1 MKQLFDE
8 LSYSVSKITTKKYST
23 SFSLGIL
30 ALKPSI
36 RNAIYAIYGYVRLAD
51 EIVDSFHE
59 YDKEKLLN
67 RLKIE
72 TQNALEEKISFNP
85 ILQSFQ
91 ETVHTYQIDTTLI
104 EQFLN
109 SMEMDLQKVDYNSAL
124 YNEYIFGSAEVVGL
138 MCLQVFTEGNK
149 EKFQELKPYAMK
161 LGSAFQKI
169 NFLRDLKDDYQI
181 LGRTYFPNVD
191 MAVFDNHIKCQ
202 IEKEIEEEFK
212 EALIGIKKLPNSSM
226 FGVYLAYKY
235 YISLFRKIKRKTSSE
250 ILNNRVRVSNPQ
262 KIFVA
267 FKSYARY
274 KIAIM

>member
-67 RLKIE
+67 RLKTE
-72 TQNALEEKISFNP
+72 TKNALEERISLNP

-91 ETVHTYQIDTTLI
+91 ETVHTYQIDTKLI

-202 IEKEIEEEFK
+202 IEQEIEEEFK

-235 YISLFRKIKRKTSSE
+235 YISLFKKSRFFNSLSE
-250 ILNNRVRVSNPQ
+250 DE
-262 KIFVA
+262 A
-267 FKSYARY
+267 D
-274 KIAIM
+274 